1 MNSKHGGE
9 KQVKKSD
16 WTMRNA
22 IMVFCVGCVMAAL
35 LMQTFLFQQSLKRQ
49 IRTESIADNENTL
62 TKMQAELTT
71 FIHSI
76 RTEMLTVYSEYDLIE
91 ELRGVAQDRQEKV
104 PSNGYWWR
112 SWYLGRKRF
121 SSEDRLMAMYLY
133 DSKNQLVSAYRYN
146 CQMFPRDIYKSEYDA
161 NTDRV
166 LDYINGERTDLMI
179 SGYYNPLEEK
189 DIIRFVLKLHNYD
202 EERQQIGYLVCE
214 IDSLAFAA
222 IMNKYVDLSHVY
234 LWMQPVNDRTI
245 VTTGEANDDQKRIQK
260 QLSRV
265 IQNYYDSNT
274 LEQEYGDYY
283 LIHVGQSENNL
294 EACALVSQSLLT
306 ATQKSLNRSLLVI
319 MVMMLGLVGV
329 FVMLLSRWLTRPTE
343 QMLATIER
351 IKNGETQLRVQ
362 PVGWSEELKVLG
374 TEFNDMLDRV
384 QAMAQEE
391 YKYRLM
397 VERTEYKM
405 LQAQINPHFLYNTL
419 NTMSGIATAQN
430 CPLVSGLCHSL
441 SAVFRYSLNMTDEF
455 STVQKEMEHVRNYLY
470 VMDVRSGSDVAYEYQ
485 IAEETLQDQLPRIC
499 LQPIVENA
507 ITHGLRNVRRKDKKL
522 TISAAHEDGLL
533 VICVEDNGTGMDA
546 EEMNRLLEKND
557 PKRVETGVSIGILNV
572 NARLKRVFGEEYGIL
587 IDSRIGEG
595 TKVSIRVPILEKKEQ
610 EGESYESH
618 GKNQST
624 GCR

>member
-1 MNSKHGGE
+1 M
-9 KQVKKSD
+9 KKSG
-16 WTMRNA
+16 WTMRKA

-71 FIHSI
+71 FIHNM
-76 RTEMLTVYSEYDLIE
+76 RTEMLTVYSEYDLIS
-91 ELRGVAQDRQEKV
+91 ELREVAQGGQEKV
-104 PSNGYWWR
+104 PADGYWWR
-112 SWYLGRKRF
+112 NWYLGRKRF

-133 DSKNQLVSAYRYN
+133 DAKNQLVSAYRYN

-161 NTDRV
+161 NTERV
-166 LDYINGERTDLMI
+166 LEYVNGDRTDLMI

-189 DIIRFVLKLHNYD
+189 NIIRFVLKLHNYD
-202 EERQQIGYLVCE
+202 EERQKIGYLVCE
-214 IDSLAFAA
+214 IDSMAFAS

-245 VTTGEANDDQKRIQK
+245 VVTGEANEDQKRIQK

-265 IQNYYDSNT
+265 IQNYYDSST

-283 LIHVGQSENNL
+283 LIHVGQAENNL

-306 ATQKSLNRSLLVI
+306 AAQKSLTRSLLVI
-319 MVMMLGLVGV
+319 MVMMLGLVVV

-343 QMLATIER
+343 QMLETIER

-391 YKYRLM
+391 YKYRLL

-470 VMDVRSGSDVAYEYQ
+470 VMDVRSGSDVVHEYQ

-522 TISAAHEDGLL
+522 KISAVHEEGLL
-533 VICVEDNGTGMDA
+533 VICIEDNGTGMDT
-546 EEMNRLLEKND
+546 EEMNHLLEKND

-572 NARLKRVFGEEYGIL
+572 NARLKRVFGEAYGIL

-595 TKVSIRVPILEKKEQ
+595 TKVFIRVPISKKQEQ
-610 EGESYESH
+610 EGEKHESV
-618 GKNQST
+618 KQNQ
-624 GCR
+624 GVGR

>member
-1 MNSKHGGE
+1 MKNSG
-9 KQVKKSD
+9 
-16 WTMRNA
+16 WTMRKA
-22 IMVFCVGCVMAAL
+22 IMIFCVGCVMAAL

-62 TKMQAELTT
+62 TKMQAELMS
-71 FIHSI
+71 FVRNI
-76 RTEMLTVYSEYDLIE
+76 RTEMLTIYSEYDLIE
-91 ELRGVAQDRQEKV
+91 ELRSVAKGSQEKV
-104 PSNGYWWR
+104 PADGYWWR
-112 SWYLGRKRF
+112 NWYLGRKRF

-133 DSKNQLVSAYRYN
+133 DANNQLVSAYRYN

-161 NTDRV
+161 NTERV
-166 LDYINGERTDLMI
+166 LEYVNGERTDLMI

-202 EERQQIGYLVCE
+202 EERQKIGYLVCE
-214 IDSLAFAA
+214 IDSMAFAF

-245 VTTGEANDDQKRIQK
+245 VTTGDANDDQKRIQK

-274 LEQEYGDYY
+274 LEQEYEDYY
-283 LIHVGQSENNL
+283 LIHVGQTENNL

-306 ATQKSLNRSLLVI
+306 ATQRSLTRSLMVI
-319 MVMMLGLVGV
+319 MGMMLVVVCV
-329 FVMLLSRWLTRPTE
+329 FVMFLSQWLTRPTE
-343 QMLATIER
+343 QMLETIER

-391 YKYRLM
+391 YKYRLL

-455 STVQKEMEHVRNYLY
+455 STVQKEMEHVKNYLY
-470 VMDVRSGSDVAYEYQ
+470 VMDVRSGSDVSYEYQ
-485 IAEETLQDQLPRIC
+485 IEEETLQDQLPRIC

-522 TISAAHEDGLL
+522 TISAVHENGLL
-533 VICVEDNGTGMDA
+533 LICVEDNGTGMDA
-546 EEMNRLLEKND
+546 EEMNHLLEKND

-587 IDSRIGEG
+587 IDSRMGEG
-595 TKVSIRVPILEKKEQ
+595 TKVSIRVPILKKKEEQ
-610 EGESYESH
+610 EGENYEPY

>member
-1 MNSKHGGE
+1 MKNSG
-9 KQVKKSD
+9 
-16 WTMRNA
+16 WTMRKA
-22 IMVFCVGCVMAAL
+22 IMIFCVGCVMAAL

-62 TKMQAELTT
+62 TKMQAELMT
-71 FIHSI
+71 FVRNI
-76 RTEMLTVYSEYDLIE
+76 RTEMLTIYSEYDLIE
-91 ELRGVAQDRQEKV
+91 ELRSVAKGSQEKV
-104 PSNGYWWR
+104 PADGYWWR
-112 SWYLGRKRF
+112 NWYLGRKRF

-133 DSKNQLVSAYRYN
+133 DANNQLVSAYRYN

-161 NTDRV
+161 NTERV
-166 LDYINGERTDLMI
+166 LEYVNGERTDLMI

-202 EERQQIGYLVCE
+202 EERQKIGYLVCE
-214 IDSLAFAA
+214 IDSMAFES

-245 VTTGEANDDQKRIQK
+245 VTTGDANDDQKRIQK

-274 LEQEYGDYY
+274 LEQEYEDYY
-283 LIHVGQSENNL
+283 LIHVGQPENNL

-306 ATQKSLNRSLLVI
+306 ATQRSLTRSLMVI
-319 MVMMLGLVGV
+319 MGMMLVVVCV
-329 FVMLLSRWLTRPTE
+329 FVMLLSQWLTRPTE
-343 QMLATIER
+343 QMLETIER

-384 QAMAQEE
+384 QVMAQEE
-391 YKYRLM
+391 YKYRLL

-455 STVQKEMEHVRNYLY
+455 STVQTEMEHVKNYLY
-470 VMDVRSGSDVAYEYQ
+470 VMDVRSGSDVSYEYQ

-522 TISAAHEDGLL
+522 TISAVHENGLL
-533 VICVEDNGTGMDA
+533 LIYVEDNGTGMDA

-587 IDSRIGEG
+587 IDSRMGEG
-595 TKVSIRVPILEKKEQ
+595 TKVSIRVPILKKKEEQ
-610 EGESYESH
+610 EGESYESY

>member
-1 MNSKHGGE
+1 M
-9 KQVKKSD
+9 KKSG
-16 WTMRNA
+16 WTMRKA

-71 FIHSI
+71 FIHNM
-76 RTEMLTVYSEYDLIE
+76 RTEMLTVYSEYDLIS
-91 ELRGVAQDRQEKV
+91 ELREVAQGGQEKV
-104 PSNGYWWR
+104 PADGYWWR
-112 SWYLGRKRF
+112 NWYLGRKRF

-133 DSKNQLVSAYRYN
+133 DAKNQLVSAYRYN

-161 NTDRV
+161 NTERV
-166 LDYINGERTDLMI
+166 LEYVNGDRTDLMI

-189 DIIRFVLKLHNYD
+189 NIIRFVLKLHNYD
-202 EERQQIGYLVCE
+202 EERQKIGYLVCE
-214 IDSLAFAA
+214 IDSMAFAS

-245 VTTGEANDDQKRIQK
+245 VVTGEANEDQKRIQK

-265 IQNYYDSNT
+265 IQNYYDSST

-283 LIHVGQSENNL
+283 LIHVGQAENNL

-306 ATQKSLNRSLLVI
+306 AAQKSLTRSLLVI
-319 MVMMLGLVGV
+319 MVMMLGLVVV

-343 QMLATIER
+343 QMLETIER

-391 YKYRLM
+391 YKYRLL

-470 VMDVRSGSDVAYEYQ
+470 VMDVRSGSDVVHEYQ

-522 TISAAHEDGLL
+522 KISTAHEEGLL
-533 VICVEDNGTGMDA
+533 VICIEDNGTGMDT
-546 EEMNRLLEKND
+546 EEMNHLLEKND

-572 NARLKRVFGEEYGIL
+572 NARLKRVFGEAYGIL

-595 TKVSIRVPILEKKEQ
+595 TKVFIRVPISKKQEQ
-610 EGESYESH
+610 EGEKHESV
-618 GKNQST
+618 KQNQ
-624 GCR
+624 GAGR

>member
-1 MNSKHGGE
+1 M
-9 KQVKKSD
+9 KKSG
-16 WTMRNA
+16 WTMRKA

-71 FIHSI
+71 FIHNM
-76 RTEMLTVYSEYDLIE
+76 RTEMLTIYSEYDLIS
-91 ELRGVAQDRQEKV
+91 ELREVAQGGQEKV
-104 PSNGYWWR
+104 PANGYWWR
-112 SWYLGRKRF
+112 NWYLGRKRF

-133 DSKNQLVSAYRYN
+133 DAKNQLVSAYRYN

-161 NTDRV
+161 NTERV
-166 LDYINGERTDLMI
+166 LEYVNGDRTDLMI

-189 DIIRFVLKLHNYD
+189 NIIRFVLKLHNYD
-202 EERQQIGYLVCE
+202 EERQKIGYLVCE
-214 IDSLAFAA
+214 IDSMAFAS

-245 VTTGEANDDQKRIQK
+245 VVTGEANEDQKRIQK

-265 IQNYYDSNT
+265 IQNYYDSST
-274 LEQEYGDYY
+274 LDQEYGDYY
-283 LIHVGQSENNL
+283 LIHVGQVENSL

-306 ATQKSLNRSLLVI
+306 ATQKSLTRSLLVI
-319 MVMMLGLVGV
+319 MAMMLGLVVV

-391 YKYRLM
+391 YKYRLL

-522 TISAAHEDGLL
+522 KISTAHEDGLL
-533 VICVEDNGTGMDA
+533 VICIEDNGTGMDA
-546 EEMNRLLEKND
+546 EEMNHLLEKND

-572 NARLKRVFGEEYGIL
+572 NARLKRVFGEAYGIL
-587 IDSRIGEG
+587 IDSRMGEG
-595 TKVSIRVPILEKKEQ
+595 TKVFIRVPILEKQEQ
-610 EGESYESH
+610 EGEKYESV
-618 GKNQST
+618 KQNQ
-624 GCR
+624 GAGR

>member
-1 MNSKHGGE
+1 M
-9 KQVKKSD
+9 KKSG
-16 WTMRNA
+16 WTMRKA

-71 FIHSI
+71 FIHNM
-76 RTEMLTVYSEYDLIE
+76 RTEMLTVYSEYDLIS
-91 ELRGVAQDRQEKV
+91 ELREVAQGGQEKV
-104 PSNGYWWR
+104 PADGYWWR
-112 SWYLGRKRF
+112 NWYLGRKRF

-133 DSKNQLVSAYRYN
+133 DAKNQLVSAYRYN

-161 NTDRV
+161 NTGRV
-166 LDYINGERTDLMI
+166 LEYVNGDRADLMI

-189 DIIRFVLKLHNYD
+189 NIIRFVLKLHNYD
-202 EERQQIGYLVCE
+202 EERQKIGYLVCE
-214 IDSLAFAA
+214 IDSMAFAS

-245 VTTGEANDDQKRIQK
+245 VVTGEANDDQKRIQK

-265 IQNYYDSNT
+265 IQNYYDSST

-283 LIHVGQSENNL
+283 LIHVGQAENNL

-306 ATQKSLNRSLLVI
+306 AAQRSLTRSLLVI
-319 MVMMLGLVGV
+319 MAMMLGLVVV

-343 QMLATIER
+343 QMLETIER

-391 YKYRLM
+391 YKYRLL

-470 VMDVRSGSDVAYEYQ
+470 VMDVRSGSDVVHEYQ

-507 ITHGLRNVRRKDKKL
+507 ITHGLRNIRRKDKKL
-522 TISAAHEDGLL
+522 KISTAHEDGLL
-533 VICVEDNGTGMDA
+533 VICIEDNGTGMDA
-546 EEMNRLLEKND
+546 EEMNQLLEKND

-572 NARLKRVFGEEYGIL
+572 NARLKRVFGEAYGIL

-595 TKVSIRVPILEKKEQ
+595 TKVFIRVPISKKQEQ
-610 EGESYESH
+610 EGEKHESV
-618 GKNQST
+618 KQNQ
-624 GCR
+624 GAGR

>member
-1 MNSKHGGE
+1 M
-9 KQVKKSD
+9 KKSG
-16 WTMRNA
+16 WTMRKA

-71 FIHSI
+71 FIHNM
-76 RTEMLTVYSEYDLIE
+76 RTEMLTVYSEYDLIS
-91 ELRGVAQDRQEKV
+91 ELREVAQGGQEKV
-104 PSNGYWWR
+104 PADGYWWR
-112 SWYLGRKRF
+112 NWYLGRKRF

-133 DSKNQLVSAYRYN
+133 DAKNQLVSAYRYN

-161 NTDRV
+161 NTGRV
-166 LDYINGERTDLMI
+166 LEYVNGDRADLMI

-189 DIIRFVLKLHNYD
+189 NIIRFVLKLHNYD
-202 EERQQIGYLVCE
+202 EERQKIGYLVCE
-214 IDSLAFAA
+214 IDSMAFAS

-245 VTTGEANDDQKRIQK
+245 VVTGEANDDQKRIQK

-265 IQNYYDSNT
+265 IQNYYDSST

-283 LIHVGQSENNL
+283 LIHVGQAENNL

-306 ATQKSLNRSLLVI
+306 AAQRSLTRSLLVI
-319 MVMMLGLVGV
+319 MAMMLGLVVV

-343 QMLATIER
+343 QMLETIER

-391 YKYRLM
+391 YKYRLL

-470 VMDVRSGSDVAYEYQ
+470 VMDVRSGSDVVHEYQ

-522 TISAAHEDGLL
+522 KISAVHEEGLL
-533 VICVEDNGTGMDA
+533 VICIEDNGTGMDT
-546 EEMNRLLEKND
+546 EEMNHLLEKND

-572 NARLKRVFGEEYGIL
+572 NARLKRVFGEAYGIL

-595 TKVSIRVPILEKKEQ
+595 TKVFIRVPISKKQEQ
-610 EGESYESH
+610 EGEKHESV
-618 GKNQST
+618 KQNQ
-624 GCR
+624 GAGR

>member
-1 MNSKHGGE
+1 MKNSG
-9 KQVKKSD
+9 
-16 WTMRNA
+16 WTMRKA
-22 IMVFCVGCVMAAL
+22 IMIFCVGCVMAAL

-62 TKMQAELTT
+62 TKMQAELMT
-71 FIHSI
+71 FVRNI
-76 RTEMLTVYSEYDLIE
+76 RTEMLTIYSEYDLIE
-91 ELRGVAQDRQEKV
+91 ELRSVAKGSQEKV
-104 PSNGYWWR
+104 PADGYWWR
-112 SWYLGRKRF
+112 NWYLGRKRF

-133 DSKNQLVSAYRYN
+133 DANNQLVSAYRYN

-161 NTDRV
+161 NTERV
-166 LDYINGERTDLMI
+166 LEYVNGERTDMMI

-202 EERQQIGYLVCE
+202 EERQKIGYLVCE
-214 IDSLAFAA
+214 IDSMAFAS

-245 VTTGEANDDQKRIQK
+245 VVTGEANDDQKRIQK
-260 QLSRV
+260 QLARV
-265 IQNYYDSNT
+265 IQNYYDSST
-274 LEQEYGDYY
+274 MEQEYGDYY
-283 LIHVGQSENNL
+283 LIHVGQTENNL

-306 ATQKSLNRSLLVI
+306 AAQRSLTRSLMVI
-319 MVMMLGLVGV
+319 MGMMLVV
-329 FVMLLSRWLTRPTE
+329 VCIFVMLLSQWLTRPTE
-343 QMLATIER
+343 QMLETIER

-384 QAMAQEE
+384 QVMAQEE
-391 YKYRLM
+391 YKYRLL

-455 STVQKEMEHVRNYLY
+455 STVQKEMEHVKNYLY
-470 VMDVRSGSDVAYEYQ
+470 VMDVRSGSDVSYEYQ

-522 TISAAHEDGLL
+522 TISAVHENGLL
-533 VICVEDNGTGMDA
+533 LICVEDNGTGMDA

-587 IDSRIGEG
+587 IDSRMGEG
-595 TKVSIRVPILEKKEQ
+595 TKVSIRVPILKKKEEQ
-610 EGESYESH
+610 EGESYESY

>member
-1 MNSKHGGE
+1 M
-9 KQVKKSD
+9 KKNG
-16 WTMRNA
+16 WTMRKA
-22 IMVFCVGCVMAAL
+22 IMIFCVGCVMAAL

-71 FIHSI
+71 FIHNI
-76 RTEMLTVYSEYDLIE
+76 RKEMLTIYSEYDLIG
-91 ELRGVAQDRQEKV
+91 ELRNVAQGSQDKV
-104 PSNGYWWR
+104 PADVYWWR

-133 DSKNQLVSAYRYN
+133 DAQNQLVSAYRYN

-161 NTDRV
+161 NTERV
-166 LDYINGERTDLMI
+166 LEYVNGDRTDLMI

-189 DIIRFVLKLHNYD
+189 NIIRFVLKLHNYD
-202 EERQQIGYLVCE
+202 TKRQKIGYLVCE
-214 IDSLAFAA
+214 IDSMAFAV

-234 LWMQPVNDRTI
+234 LWMQPVNDRAI
-245 VTTGEANDDQKRIQK
+245 VMTGEANKDQIRIQK

-265 IQNYYDSNT
+265 IQNYYDSST
-274 LEQEYGDYY
+274 LAQEYGEYY
-283 LIHVGQSENNL
+283 LIHVGQEANNL

-306 ATQKSLNRSLLVI
+306 ATQRSLNRSLLVI
-319 MVMMLGLVGV
+319 MVMMLGIVV
-329 FVMLLSRWLTRPTE
+329 IFVILLSRWLTRPTE
-343 QMLATIER
+343 QMLETIER

-470 VMDVRSGSDVAYEYQ
+470 VMDVRSGSDVAYDYQ

-522 TISAAHEDGLL
+522 TISAVHDEGLL
-533 VICVEDNGTGMDA
+533 IIRVVDNGTGMDA
-546 EEMNRLLEKND
+546 EEMNHLLEKND

-595 TKVSIRVPILEKKEQ
+595 TEVIIRVPILEKTE
-610 EGESYESH
+610 EGGERDGKY
-618 GKNQST
+618 GKNQSA
-624 GCR
+624 GC

>member
-1 MNSKHGGE
+1 MRNEKGE
-9 KQVKKSD
+9 KELKKSG
-16 WTMRNA
+16 WTMRKA

-71 FIHSI
+71 FIHNI
-76 RTEMLTVYSEYDLIE
+76 RTEMLTIYSEYDLIE
-91 ELRGVAQDRQEKV
+91 ELRAVAQEKQEQV
-104 PSNGYWWR
+104 PANGYWWR
-112 SWYLGRKRF
+112 AWYLGRKRF

-161 NTDRV
+161 NTERV
-166 LDYINGERTDLMI
+166 LEYVNGERTDLMI
-179 SGYYNPLEEK
+179 SGYYNPLEER

-202 EERQQIGYLVCE
+202 EERKKIGYLVCE
-214 IDSLAFAA
+214 IDSMAFAK

-245 VTTGEANDDQKRIQK
+245 VVTGEANDDQRRIQK

-265 IQNYYDSNT
+265 IQNYYDSST
-274 LEQEYGDYY
+274 MEQEYGDYY
-283 LIHVGQSENNL
+283 LIHVGQAENNL

-306 ATQKSLNRSLLVI
+306 ATQRSLNRSLLVI
-319 MVMMLGLVGV
+319 MSMMLAFVVV
-329 FVMLLSRWLTRPTE
+329 FVMFLSRWLTRPTE
-343 QMLATIER
+343 QMLETIER

-391 YKYRLM
+391 YKYRLL

-419 NTMSGIATAQN
+419 NTMSGIANAQN

-455 STVQKEMEHVRNYLY
+455 STVQKEMEHVKNYLY
-470 VMDVRSGSDVAYEYQ
+470 VMDVRSGSDVAYEYH

-522 TISAAHEDGLL
+522 TISAMHENGLL
-533 VICVEDNGTGMDA
+533 VIWVEDNGTGMDA

-587 IDSRIGEG
+587 IDSRMGEG

-610 EGESYESH
+610 EGESYEPY

-624 GCR
+624 CC

>member
-1 MNSKHGGE
+1 M
-9 KQVKKSD
+9 KKNG
-16 WTMRNA
+16 WTMRKA
-22 IMVFCVGCVMAAL
+22 IMIFCVGCVMAAL

-71 FIHSI
+71 FIHNI
-76 RTEMLTVYSEYDLIE
+76 RKEMLTIYSEYDLIG
-91 ELRGVAQDRQEKV
+91 ELRNVAQGSQDKV
-104 PSNGYWWR
+104 PADVYWWR

-121 SSEDRLMAMYLY
+121 SSEDRLMAMYHY
-133 DSKNQLVSAYRYN
+133 AAQNQLVSAYRYN

-161 NTDRV
+161 NTERV
-166 LDYINGERTDLMI
+166 MEYVNGDRTDLMI

-189 DIIRFVLKLHNYD
+189 NIIRFVLKLHNYD
-202 EERQQIGYLVCE
+202 AKRQKIGYLVCE
-214 IDSLAFAA
+214 IDSMAFAV

-234 LWMQPVNDRTI
+234 LWMQPVNDRAI
-245 VTTGEANDDQKRIQK
+245 VMTGEANKDQIRIQK
-260 QLSRV
+260 QLSRI
-265 IQNYYDSNT
+265 IQNYYDSST
-274 LEQEYGDYY
+274 LAQEYGEYY
-283 LIHVGQSENNL
+283 LIHVGQEANNL

-306 ATQKSLNRSLLVI
+306 ATQRSLNRSLLVI
-319 MVMMLGLVGV
+319 MVMMLGIVV
-329 FVMLLSRWLTRPTE
+329 IFVILLSRWLTRPTE
-343 QMLATIER
+343 QMLETIER

-384 QAMAQEE
+384 QTMAQEE
-391 YKYRLM
+391 YKYRLL

-470 VMDVRSGSDVAYEYQ
+470 VMDVRSGSDVAYDYQ

-522 TISAAHEDGLL
+522 TISAVHDEGLL
-533 VICVEDNGTGMDA
+533 IIRVVDNGTGMDA
-546 EEMNRLLEKND
+546 EEMNHLLKKND

-572 NARLKRVFGEEYGIL
+572 NARLKRVFGEKYGIL

-595 TKVSIRVPILEKKEQ
+595 TEVIIRVPILEKTE
-610 EGESYESH
+610 EGGERDGKY
-618 GKNQST
+618 GKNQSA
-624 GCR
+624 GC

>member
-1 MNSKHGGE
+1 M
-9 KQVKKSD
+9 KKSG
-16 WTMRNA
+16 WTMRKA

-71 FIHSI
+71 FIHNM
-76 RTEMLTVYSEYDLIE
+76 RTEMLTIYSEYDLIS
-91 ELRGVAQDRQEKV
+91 ELREVAQGGQEKV
-104 PSNGYWWR
+104 PANGYWWR
-112 SWYLGRKRF
+112 NWYLGRKRF

-133 DSKNQLVSAYRYN
+133 DAKNQLVSAYRYN

-161 NTDRV
+161 NTERV
-166 LDYINGERTDLMI
+166 LEYVNGDRTDLMI

-189 DIIRFVLKLHNYD
+189 NIIRFVLKLHNYD
-202 EERQQIGYLVCE
+202 EERQKIGYLVCE
-214 IDSLAFAA
+214 IDSMAFAS

-245 VTTGEANDDQKRIQK
+245 VVTGEANEDQKRIQK

-265 IQNYYDSNT
+265 IQNYYDSST
-274 LEQEYGDYY
+274 LDQEYGDYY
-283 LIHVGQSENNL
+283 LIHVGQVENSL

-306 ATQKSLNRSLLVI
+306 ATQKSLTRSLLVI
-319 MVMMLGLVGV
+319 MAMMLGLVVV
-329 FVMLLSRWLTRPTE
+329 FVLLLSRWLTRPTE

-391 YKYRLM
+391 YKYRLL

-522 TISAAHEDGLL
+522 KISTAHEDGLL
-533 VICVEDNGTGMDA
+533 VICIEDNGTGMDA
-546 EEMNRLLEKND
+546 EEMNHLLEKND

-572 NARLKRVFGEEYGIL
+572 NARLKRVFGEAYGIL
-587 IDSRIGEG
+587 IDSRMGEG
-595 TKVSIRVPILEKKEQ
+595 TKVFIRVPILEKQEQ
-610 EGESYESH
+610 EGEKYESV
-618 GKNQST
+618 KQNQ
-624 GCR
+624 GAGR

>member
-1 MNSKHGGE
+1 M
-9 KQVKKSD
+9 KKSG
-16 WTMRNA
+16 WTMRKA

-71 FIHSI
+71 FIHNM
-76 RTEMLTVYSEYDLIE
+76 RTEMLTVYSEYDLIS
-91 ELRGVAQDRQEKV
+91 ELREVAQGGQEKV
-104 PSNGYWWR
+104 PADGYWWR
-112 SWYLGRKRF
+112 NWYLGRKRF

-133 DSKNQLVSAYRYN
+133 DAKNQLVSAYRYN

-161 NTDRV
+161 NTGRV
-166 LDYINGERTDLMI
+166 LEYVNGDRADLMI

-189 DIIRFVLKLHNYD
+189 NIIRFVLKLHNYD
-202 EERQQIGYLVCE
+202 EERQKIGYLVCE
-214 IDSLAFAA
+214 IDSMAFAS

-245 VTTGEANDDQKRIQK
+245 VVTGEANDDQKRIQK

-265 IQNYYDSNT
+265 IQNYYDSST

-283 LIHVGQSENNL
+283 LIHVGQAENNL

-306 ATQKSLNRSLLVI
+306 AAQRSLTRSLLVI
-319 MVMMLGLVGV
+319 MAMMLGLVVV

-343 QMLATIER
+343 QMLETIER

-374 TEFNDMLDRV
+374 TKFNDMLDRV

-391 YKYRLM
+391 YKYRLL

-470 VMDVRSGSDVAYEYQ
+470 VMDVRSGSDVVHEYQ

-522 TISAAHEDGLL
+522 KISTAHEDGLL
-533 VICVEDNGTGMDA
+533 VICIEDNGTGMDA
-546 EEMNRLLEKND
+546 EEMNHLLEKND

-572 NARLKRVFGEEYGIL
+572 NARLKRVFGEAYGIL

-595 TKVSIRVPILEKKEQ
+595 TKVFIRVPISKKQEQ
-610 EGESYESH
+610 EGEKHESV
-618 GKNQST
+618 KQNQ
-624 GCR
+624 GAGR

>member
-1 MNSKHGGE
+1 M
-9 KQVKKSD
+9 KKSG
-16 WTMRNA
+16 WTMRKA

-71 FIHSI
+71 FIHNM
-76 RTEMLTVYSEYDLIE
+76 RTEMLTVYSEYDLIS
-91 ELRGVAQDRQEKV
+91 ELREVAQGGQEKV
-104 PSNGYWWR
+104 PADGYWWR
-112 SWYLGRKRF
+112 NWYLGRKRF

-133 DSKNQLVSAYRYN
+133 DAKNQLVSAYRYN

-161 NTDRV
+161 NTGRV
-166 LDYINGERTDLMI
+166 LEYVNGDRADLMI

-189 DIIRFVLKLHNYD
+189 NIIRFVLKLHNYD
-202 EERQQIGYLVCE
+202 EERQKIGYLVCE
-214 IDSLAFAA
+214 IDSMAFAS

-245 VTTGEANDDQKRIQK
+245 VVTGEANDDQKRIQK

-265 IQNYYDSNT
+265 IQNYYDSST

-283 LIHVGQSENNL
+283 LIHVGQAENNL

-306 ATQKSLNRSLLVI
+306 AAQRSLTRSLLVI
-319 MVMMLGLVGV
+319 MAMMLGLVVV

-343 QMLATIER
+343 QMLETIER

-391 YKYRLM
+391 YKYRLL

-470 VMDVRSGSDVAYEYQ
+470 VMDVRSGSDVVHEYQ

-522 TISAAHEDGLL
+522 KISTAHEDGLL
-533 VICVEDNGTGMDA
+533 VICIEDNGTGMDA
-546 EEMNRLLEKND
+546 EEMNHLLEKND

-572 NARLKRVFGEEYGIL
+572 NARLKRVFGEAYGIL

-595 TKVSIRVPILEKKEQ
+595 TKVFIRVPISKKQEQ
-610 EGESYESH
+610 EGEKHESV
-618 GKNQST
+618 KQNQGV
-624 GCR
+624 GC

>member
-1 MNSKHGGE
+1 M
-9 KQVKKSD
+9 KKSG
-16 WTMRNA
+16 WTMRKA

-71 FIHSI
+71 FIHNM
-76 RTEMLTVYSEYDLIE
+76 RTEMLTVYSEYDLIS
-91 ELRGVAQDRQEKV
+91 ELREVAQGGQEKV
-104 PSNGYWWR
+104 PADGYWWR
-112 SWYLGRKRF
+112 NWYLGRKRF

-133 DSKNQLVSAYRYN
+133 DAKNQLVSAYRYN

-161 NTDRV
+161 NTGRV
-166 LDYINGERTDLMI
+166 LEYVNGDRTDLMI

-189 DIIRFVLKLHNYD
+189 NIIRFVLKLHNYD
-202 EERQQIGYLVCE
+202 EERQKIGYLVCE
-214 IDSLAFAA
+214 IDSMAFAS

-245 VTTGEANDDQKRIQK
+245 VVTGEANEDQKRIQK

-265 IQNYYDSNT
+265 IQNYYDRNT

-283 LIHVGQSENNL
+283 LIHVGQAENNL

-306 ATQKSLNRSLLVI
+306 AAQRSLTRSLLVI
-319 MVMMLGLVGV
+319 MAMMLGLVVV

-343 QMLATIER
+343 QMLETIER

-391 YKYRLM
+391 YKYRLL

-470 VMDVRSGSDVAYEYQ
+470 VMDVRSGSDVMHEYQ

-522 TISAAHEDGLL
+522 KISAVHEEGLL
-533 VICVEDNGTGMDA
+533 VICIEDNGTGMDA
-546 EEMNRLLEKND
+546 EEMNHLLEKND

-572 NARLKRVFGEEYGIL
+572 NARLKRVFGEAYGIL

-595 TKVSIRVPILEKKEQ
+595 TKVFIL
-610 EGESYESH
+610 SLIH
-618 GKNQST
+618 I
-624 GCR
+624 

>member
-1 MNSKHGGE
+1 MKNSG
-9 KQVKKSD
+9 
-16 WTMRNA
+16 WTMRKA
-22 IMVFCVGCVMAAL
+22 IMIFCVGCVMAAL

-62 TKMQAELTT
+62 TKMQAELMA
-71 FIHSI
+71 FVRNI
-76 RTEMLTVYSEYDLIE
+76 RTEMLTIYSEYDLIE
-91 ELRGVAQDRQEKV
+91 ELRSVAKGSQEKV
-104 PSNGYWWR
+104 PADGYWWR
-112 SWYLGRKRF
+112 NWYLGRKRF

-133 DSKNQLVSAYRYN
+133 DANNQLVSAYRYN

-161 NTDRV
+161 NTERV
-166 LDYINGERTDLMI
+166 LEYVNGERTDLMI

-202 EERQQIGYLVCE
+202 EERQKIGYLVCE
-214 IDSLAFAA
+214 IDSMAFAS

-245 VTTGEANDDQKRIQK
+245 VVTGEANDDQKRIQK
-260 QLSRV
+260 QLARV
-265 IQNYYDSNT
+265 IQNYYDSST
-274 LEQEYGDYY
+274 MEQEYGDYY
-283 LIHVGQSENNL
+283 LIHVGQTENNL

-306 ATQKSLNRSLLVI
+306 ATQRSLTRSLMVI
-319 MVMMLGLVGV
+319 MGMMLVVVCV
-329 FVMLLSRWLTRPTE
+329 FVMLLSQWLTRPTE
-343 QMLATIER
+343 QMLETIER

-384 QAMAQEE
+384 QVMAQEE
-391 YKYRLM
+391 YKYRLL

-455 STVQKEMEHVRNYLY
+455 STVQKEMEHVKNYLY
-470 VMDVRSGSDVAYEYQ
+470 VMDVRSGSDVSYEYQ

-522 TISAAHEDGLL
+522 TISAVHENGLL
-533 VICVEDNGTGMDA
+533 LIYVEDNGTGMDA

-587 IDSRIGEG
+587 IDSRMGEG
-595 TKVSIRVPILEKKEQ
+595 TKVSIRVPILKKKEEQ
-610 EGESYESH
+610 EGESYESY
-618 GKNQST
+618 GKDQST

>member
-1 MNSKHGGE
+1 M
-9 KQVKKSD
+9 KKSG
-16 WTMRNA
+16 WTMRKA

-71 FIHSI
+71 FIHNM
-76 RTEMLTVYSEYDLIE
+76 RTEMLTVYSEYDLIS
-91 ELRGVAQDRQEKV
+91 ELREVTQGGQEKV
-104 PSNGYWWR
+104 PADGYWWR
-112 SWYLGRKRF
+112 NWYLGRKRF

-133 DSKNQLVSAYRYN
+133 DAKNQLVSAYRYN

-161 NTDRV
+161 NTGRV
-166 LDYINGERTDLMI
+166 LEYVNGDRADLMI

-189 DIIRFVLKLHNYD
+189 NIIRFVLKLHNYD
-202 EERQQIGYLVCE
+202 EERQKIGYLVCE
-214 IDSLAFAA
+214 IDSMAFAS

-245 VTTGEANDDQKRIQK
+245 VVTGEANDDQKRIQK

-265 IQNYYDSNT
+265 IQNYYDSST

-283 LIHVGQSENNL
+283 LIHVGQAENNL

-306 ATQKSLNRSLLVI
+306 AAQRSLTRSLLVI
-319 MVMMLGLVGV
+319 MAMMLGLVVV

-343 QMLATIER
+343 QMLETIER

-391 YKYRLM
+391 YKYRLL

-470 VMDVRSGSDVAYEYQ
+470 VMDVRSGSDVVHEYQ

-522 TISAAHEDGLL
+522 KISAVHEEGLL
-533 VICVEDNGTGMDA
+533 VICIEDNGTGMDT
-546 EEMNRLLEKND
+546 EEMNHLLEKND

-572 NARLKRVFGEEYGIL
+572 NARLKRVFGEAYGIL

-595 TKVSIRVPILEKKEQ
+595 TKVFIRVPISKKQEQ
-610 EGESYESH
+610 EGEKHESV
-618 GKNQST
+618 KQNQ
-624 GCR
+624 GAGR

>member
-1 MNSKHGGE
+1 M
-9 KQVKKSD
+9 KKSG
-16 WTMRNA
+16 WTMRKA

-71 FIHSI
+71 FIHNM
-76 RTEMLTVYSEYDLIE
+76 RTEMLTVYSEYDLIS
-91 ELRGVAQDRQEKV
+91 ELREVAQGGQEKV
-104 PSNGYWWR
+104 PADGYWWR
-112 SWYLGRKRF
+112 NWYLGRKRF

-133 DSKNQLVSAYRYN
+133 DAKNQLVSAYRYN

-161 NTDRV
+161 NTGRV
-166 LDYINGERTDLMI
+166 LEYVNGDRTDLMI
-179 SGYYNPLEEK
+179 SGYYNQLEEK
-189 DIIRFVLKLHNYD
+189 NIIRFVLKLHNYD
-202 EERQQIGYLVCE
+202 EERQKIGYLVCE
-214 IDSLAFAA
+214 IDSMAFAS

-245 VTTGEANDDQKRIQK
+245 VVTGEADEDQKRIQK

-265 IQNYYDSNT
+265 IQNYYDSST
-274 LEQEYGDYY
+274 LDQEYGDYY
-283 LIHVGQSENNL
+283 LIHVGQAENNL

-306 ATQKSLNRSLLVI
+306 AAQRSLTRSLLVI
-319 MVMMLGLVGV
+319 MAMMLGLVVV

-343 QMLATIER
+343 QMLETIER

-391 YKYRLM
+391 YKYRLL

-470 VMDVRSGSDVAYEYQ
+470 VMDVRSGSDVMQEKQ
-485 IAEETLQDQLPRIC
+485 IAEETPADAYIESVQKNLDTNIC
-499 LQPIVENA
+499 LFIEQNPETTFYIFFPPYSILYWNDVMRENHLEA
-507 ITHGLRNVRRKDKKL
+507 TMAEYQYIADRMLAYDNVRVFYFPNQEWIVTDLNNYADYSHYHRDINYYM
-522 TISAAHEDGLL
+522 TQCFADGSCE
-533 VICVEDNGTGMDA
+533 VTDS
-546 EEMNRLLEKND
+546 EEMAHALDKMRDIIERFD
-557 PKRVETGVSIGILNV
+557 
-572 NARLKRVFGEEYGIL
+572 FEELFSVDY
-587 IDSRIGEG
+587 
-595 TKVSIRVPILEKKEQ
+595 
-610 EGESYESH
+610 
-618 GKNQST
+618 
-624 GCR
+624 

>member
-1 MNSKHGGE
+1 MKNSG
-9 KQVKKSD
+9 
-16 WTMRNA
+16 WTMRKA
-22 IMVFCVGCVMAAL
+22 IMIFCVGCVMAAL

-62 TKMQAELTT
+62 TKMQAELMA
-71 FIHSI
+71 FVRNI
-76 RTEMLTVYSEYDLIE
+76 RTEMLTIYSEYDLIE
-91 ELRGVAQDRQEKV
+91 ELRSVAKGSQEKV
-104 PSNGYWWR
+104 PADGYWWR
-112 SWYLGRKRF
+112 NWYLGRKRF

-133 DSKNQLVSAYRYN
+133 DANNQLVSAYRYN

-161 NTDRV
+161 NTERV
-166 LDYINGERTDLMI
+166 LEYVNGERTDLMI

-202 EERQQIGYLVCE
+202 EERQKIGYLVCE
-214 IDSLAFAA
+214 IDSMAFAS

-245 VTTGEANDDQKRIQK
+245 VVTGEANDDQKRIQK
-260 QLSRV
+260 QLARV
-265 IQNYYDSNT
+265 IQNYYDSST
-274 LEQEYGDYY
+274 MEQEYGDYY
-283 LIHVGQSENNL
+283 LIHVGQTENNL

-306 ATQKSLNRSLLVI
+306 ATQRSLTRSLVVI
-319 MVMMLGLVGV
+319 MGMMLVVVCV

-343 QMLATIER
+343 QMLETIER

-391 YKYRLM
+391 YKYRLL

-455 STVQKEMEHVRNYLY
+455 STVQKEMEHVKNYLY
-470 VMDVRSGSDVAYEYQ
+470 VMDVRSGSDVSYEYQ

-522 TISAAHEDGLL
+522 TISAVHENGLL
-533 VICVEDNGTGMDA
+533 LIYVEDNGTGMDA
-546 EEMNRLLEKND
+546 EEMNHLLEKND

-587 IDSRIGEG
+587 IDSRMGEG
-595 TKVSIRVPILEKKEQ
+595 TKVSIRVPILKKKEEQ
-610 EGESYESH
+610 EGENYEPY

>member
-1 MNSKHGGE
+1 M
-9 KQVKKSD
+9 KKSG
-16 WTMRNA
+16 WTMRKA

-71 FIHSI
+71 FIHNM
-76 RTEMLTVYSEYDLIE
+76 RTEMLTVYSEYDLIS
-91 ELRGVAQDRQEKV
+91 ELREVAQGGQEKV
-104 PSNGYWWR
+104 PADGYWWR
-112 SWYLGRKRF
+112 NWYLGRKRF

-133 DSKNQLVSAYRYN
+133 DAKNQLVSAYRYN

-161 NTDRV
+161 NTGRV
-166 LDYINGERTDLMI
+166 LEYVNGDRADLMI

-189 DIIRFVLKLHNYD
+189 NIIRFVLKLHNYD
-202 EERQQIGYLVCE
+202 EERQKIGYLVCE
-214 IDSLAFAA
+214 IDSMAFAS

-245 VTTGEANDDQKRIQK
+245 VVTGEANDDQKRIQK

-265 IQNYYDSNT
+265 IQNYYDSST

-283 LIHVGQSENNL
+283 LIHVGQAENNL

-306 ATQKSLNRSLLVI
+306 AAQRSLTRSLLVI
-319 MVMMLGLVGV
+319 MAMMLGLVVV

-343 QMLATIER
+343 QMLETIER

-391 YKYRLM
+391 YKYRLL

-470 VMDVRSGSDVAYEYQ
+470 VMDVRSGSDVVHEYQ

-522 TISAAHEDGLL
+522 KISTAHEDGLL
-533 VICVEDNGTGMDA
+533 VICIEDNGTGMDA
-546 EEMNRLLEKND
+546 EEMNHLLEKND

-572 NARLKRVFGEEYGIL
+572 NARLKRVFGEAYGIL

-595 TKVSIRVPILEKKEQ
+595 TKVFIRVQISKKQEQ
-610 EGESYESH
+610 EGEKHESV
-618 GKNQST
+618 KQNQGV
-624 GCR
+624 GC

>member
-1 MNSKHGGE
+1 M
-9 KQVKKSD
+9 KKSG
-16 WTMRNA
+16 WTMRKA

-71 FIHSI
+71 FIHNI
-76 RTEMLTVYSEYDLIE
+76 RTEMLTIYSEYDLIE
-91 ELRGVAQDRQEKV
+91 ELRSVAEGSQEKV
-104 PSNGYWWR
+104 PSDGYWWR

-133 DSKNQLVSAYRYN
+133 DADNQLVSAYRYN
-146 CQMFPRDIYKSEYDA
+146 CQMFPRDIYKSEYDS
-161 NTDRV
+161 NTERV
-166 LDYINGERTDLMI
+166 LEYVNGDQTSLMI

-202 EERQQIGYLVCE
+202 EERQKIGYLVCE
-214 IDSLAFAA
+214 IDSMAFAS

-234 LWMQPVNDRTI
+234 LWMQPVNDQII

-274 LEQEYGDYY
+274 LEQEYEDYY
-283 LIHVGQSENNL
+283 LIHVGQPENNL

-306 ATQKSLNRSLLVI
+306 ATQRSLMRSLVVI
-319 MVMMLGLVGV
+319 MGMMLVVVCV

-343 QMLATIER
+343 QMLETIER

-391 YKYRLM
+391 YKYRLL

-455 STVQKEMEHVRNYLY
+455 STVQKEMEHVKNYLY

-485 IAEETLQDQLPRIC
+485 IAGETLQDQLPRIC

-522 TISAAHEDGLL
+522 TISAAHENGLL

-546 EEMNRLLEKND
+546 EEMNRLMEKND

-587 IDSRIGEG
+587 IDSRMGEG

-610 EGESYESH
+610 EGENYEPY

-624 GCR
+624 GRGR

>member
-1 MNSKHGGE
+1 M
-9 KQVKKSD
+9 KKSG
-16 WTMRNA
+16 WTMRKA

-71 FIHSI
+71 FIHNM
-76 RTEMLTVYSEYDLIE
+76 RTEMLTVYSEYDLIS
-91 ELRGVAQDRQEKV
+91 ELREVAQGGQEKV
-104 PSNGYWWR
+104 PADGYWWR
-112 SWYLGRKRF
+112 NWYLGRKRF

-133 DSKNQLVSAYRYN
+133 DAKNQLVSAYRYN

-161 NTDRV
+161 NTGRV
-166 LDYINGERTDLMI
+166 LEYVNGDRADLMI

-189 DIIRFVLKLHNYD
+189 NIIRFVLKLHNYD
-202 EERQQIGYLVCE
+202 EERQKIGYLVCE
-214 IDSLAFAA
+214 IDSMAFAS

-245 VTTGEANDDQKRIQK
+245 VVTGEANDDQKRIQK

-265 IQNYYDSNT
+265 IQNYYDSST

-283 LIHVGQSENNL
+283 LIHVGQAENNL

-306 ATQKSLNRSLLVI
+306 AAQRSLTRSLLVI
-319 MVMMLGLVGV
+319 MAMMLGLVVV

-343 QMLATIER
+343 QMLETIER

-391 YKYRLM
+391 YKYRLL

-470 VMDVRSGSDVAYEYQ
+470 VMDVRSGSDVVHEYQ
-485 IAEETLQDQLPRIC
+485 ITEETLQDQLPRIC

-522 TISAAHEDGLL
+522 KISTAHEDGLL
-533 VICVEDNGTGMDA
+533 VICIEDNGTGMDA
-546 EEMNRLLEKND
+546 EEMNQLLEKND

-572 NARLKRVFGEEYGIL
+572 NARLKRVFGEAYGIL

-595 TKVSIRVPILEKKEQ
+595 TKVFIRVPISKKQEQ
-610 EGESYESH
+610 EGEKHESV
-618 GKNQST
+618 KQNQ
-624 GCR
+624 GAGR

>member
-1 MNSKHGGE
+1 M
-9 KQVKKSD
+9 KKSG
-16 WTMRNA
+16 WTMRKA

-71 FIHSI
+71 FIHNI

-91 ELRGVAQDRQEKV
+91 ELRSVAQGSQEKV

-133 DSKNQLVSAYRYN
+133 DANNQIVSAYRYN

-161 NTDRV
+161 NTERV
-166 LDYINGERTDLMI
+166 LEYVNGERTDLMI

-202 EERQQIGYLVCE
+202 EERQKIGYLVCE
-214 IDSLAFAA
+214 IDSMAFAS

-234 LWMQPVNDRTI
+234 LWMQPVNDRAI

-265 IQNYYDSNT
+265 IQNYYDSST
-274 LEQEYGDYY
+274 MEQEYGDYY
-283 LIHVGQSENNL
+283 LIHVGQPENNL
-294 EACALVSQSLLT
+294 EACALVAQSLLT
-306 ATQKSLNRSLLVI
+306 ATQRSLTRSLVVI
-319 MVMMLGLVGV
+319 MGMMLALVSV

-343 QMLATIER
+343 QMLDTIER

-391 YKYRLM
+391 YKYRLL

-455 STVQKEMEHVRNYLY
+455 STVQKEMEHVKNYLY

-522 TISAAHEDGLL
+522 TISAIHENGLL

-587 IDSRIGEG
+587 IDSRMGEG

-610 EGESYESH
+610 EGENYEPY

-624 GCR
+624 GRG

>member
-1 MNSKHGGE
+1 MKNSG
-9 KQVKKSD
+9 
-16 WTMRNA
+16 WTMRRA
-22 IMVFCVGCVMAAL
+22 IMIFCVGCVMAAL

-62 TKMQAELTT
+62 TKMQAELMT
-71 FIHSI
+71 FVRNI
-76 RTEMLTVYSEYDLIE
+76 RTEMLTIYSEYDLIE
-91 ELRGVAQDRQEKV
+91 ELRSVAKGSQEKV
-104 PSNGYWWR
+104 PADGYWWR
-112 SWYLGRKRF
+112 NWYLGRKRF

-133 DSKNQLVSAYRYN
+133 DANNQLVSAYRYN

-161 NTDRV
+161 NTERV
-166 LDYINGERTDLMI
+166 LEYVNGERTDLMI

-202 EERQQIGYLVCE
+202 EERQKIGYLVCE
-214 IDSLAFAA
+214 IDSMAFAS

-245 VTTGEANDDQKRIQK
+245 VVTGEANDDQKRIQK
-260 QLSRV
+260 QLARV
-265 IQNYYDSNT
+265 IQNYYDSST
-274 LEQEYGDYY
+274 MEQEYGDYY
-283 LIHVGQSENNL
+283 LIHVGQTENNL

-306 ATQKSLNRSLLVI
+306 ATQRSLTRSLMVI
-319 MVMMLGLVGV
+319 MGMMLVVVCV
-329 FVMLLSRWLTRPTE
+329 FVMLLSQWLTRPTE
-343 QMLATIER
+343 QMLETIER

-384 QAMAQEE
+384 QVMAQEE
-391 YKYRLM
+391 YKYRLL

-455 STVQKEMEHVRNYLY
+455 STVQKEMEHVKNYLY
-470 VMDVRSGSDVAYEYQ
+470 VMDVRSGSDVSYEYQ

-522 TISAAHEDGLL
+522 TISAVHENGLL
-533 VICVEDNGTGMDA
+533 LIYVEDNGTGMDA
-546 EEMNRLLEKND
+546 EEMNHLLEKND

-587 IDSRIGEG
+587 IDSRMGEG
-595 TKVSIRVPILEKKEQ
+595 TKVSIRVPILKKKEEQ
-610 EGESYESH
+610 EGESYESY

>member
-1 MNSKHGGE
+1 MKNSG
-9 KQVKKSD
+9 
-16 WTMRNA
+16 WTMRKA
-22 IMVFCVGCVMAAL
+22 IMIFCVGCVMAAL

-62 TKMQAELTT
+62 TKMQAELMT
-71 FIHSI
+71 FVRNI
-76 RTEMLTVYSEYDLIE
+76 RTEMLTIYSEYDLIE
-91 ELRGVAQDRQEKV
+91 ELRSVAKGSQEKV
-104 PSNGYWWR
+104 PADGYWWR
-112 SWYLGRKRF
+112 NWYLGRKRF

-133 DSKNQLVSAYRYN
+133 DANNQLVSAYRYN

-161 NTDRV
+161 NTERV
-166 LDYINGERTDLMI
+166 LEYVNGERTDLMI

-202 EERQQIGYLVCE
+202 EERQKIGYLVCE
-214 IDSLAFAA
+214 IDSMAFAS

-245 VTTGEANDDQKRIQK
+245 VVTGEANDDQKRIQK
-260 QLSRV
+260 QLARV
-265 IQNYYDSNT
+265 IQNYYDSST
-274 LEQEYGDYY
+274 MEQEYGDYY
-283 LIHVGQSENNL
+283 LIHVGQTENNL

-306 ATQKSLNRSLLVI
+306 ATQRSLTRSLVVI
-319 MVMMLGLVGV
+319 MGMMLVVVCV

-343 QMLATIER
+343 QMLETIER

-391 YKYRLM
+391 YKYRLL

-455 STVQKEMEHVRNYLY
+455 STVQKEMEHVKNYLY
-470 VMDVRSGSDVAYEYQ
+470 VMDVRSGSDVLYEYQ

-522 TISAAHEDGLL
+522 TISAVHENGLL
-533 VICVEDNGTGMDA
+533 LIYVEDNGTGMDA

-587 IDSRIGEG
+587 IDSRMGEG
-595 TKVSIRVPILEKKEQ
+595 TKVSIRVPILKKKEEQ
-610 EGESYESH
+610 EGESYESY
-618 GKNQST
+618 GKDQST

>member
-1 MNSKHGGE
+1 M
-9 KQVKKSD
+9 KKSG
-16 WTMRNA
+16 WTMRKA

-71 FIHSI
+71 FIHNM
-76 RTEMLTVYSEYDLIE
+76 RTEMLTVYSEYDLIS
-91 ELRGVAQDRQEKV
+91 ELREVAQGGQEKV
-104 PSNGYWWR
+104 PADGYWWR
-112 SWYLGRKRF
+112 NWYLGRKRF

-133 DSKNQLVSAYRYN
+133 DAKNQLVSAYRYN

-161 NTDRV
+161 NTGRV
-166 LDYINGERTDLMI
+166 LEYVNGDRADLMI

-189 DIIRFVLKLHNYD
+189 NIIRFVLKLHNYD
-202 EERQQIGYLVCE
+202 EERQKIGYLVCE
-214 IDSLAFAA
+214 IDSMAFAS

-245 VTTGEANDDQKRIQK
+245 VVTGEANDDQKRIQK

-265 IQNYYDSNT
+265 IQNYYDSST

-283 LIHVGQSENNL
+283 LIHVGQAENNL
-294 EACALVSQSLLT
+294 EACALVFQSLLT
-306 ATQKSLNRSLLVI
+306 AAQRSLTRSLLVI
-319 MVMMLGLVGV
+319 MAMMLGLVVV

-343 QMLATIER
+343 QMLETIER

-391 YKYRLM
+391 YKYRLL

-470 VMDVRSGSDVAYEYQ
+470 VMDVRSGSDVVHEYQ

-522 TISAAHEDGLL
+522 KISTAHEDGLL
-533 VICVEDNGTGMDA
+533 VICIEDNGTGMDA
-546 EEMNRLLEKND
+546 EEMNQLLEKND

-572 NARLKRVFGEEYGIL
+572 NARLKRVFGEAYGIL

-595 TKVSIRVPILEKKEQ
+595 TKVFIRVPISKKQEQ
-610 EGESYESH
+610 EGEKHESV
-618 GKNQST
+618 KQNQGV
-624 GCR
+624 GC

>member
-1 MNSKHGGE
+1 M
-9 KQVKKSD
+9 KKNG
-16 WTMRNA
+16 WTMRKA
-22 IMVFCVGCVMAAL
+22 IMIFCVGCVMAAL

-71 FIHSI
+71 FIHNI
-76 RTEMLTVYSEYDLIE
+76 RKEMLTIYSEYDLIG
-91 ELRGVAQDRQEKV
+91 ELRNVAQGSQDKV
-104 PSNGYWWR
+104 PADVYWWR

-133 DSKNQLVSAYRYN
+133 DAQNQLVSAYRYN

-161 NTDRV
+161 NTERV
-166 LDYINGERTDLMI
+166 LEYVNGDRTDLMI

-189 DIIRFVLKLHNYD
+189 NIIRFVLKLHNYD
-202 EERQQIGYLVCE
+202 TKRQKIGYLVCE
-214 IDSLAFAA
+214 IDSMAFAV

-234 LWMQPVNDRTI
+234 LWMQPVNDRAI
-245 VTTGEANDDQKRIQK
+245 VMTGEANKDQIRIQK

-265 IQNYYDSNT
+265 IQNYYDSST
-274 LEQEYGDYY
+274 LAQEYGEYY
-283 LIHVGQSENNL
+283 LIHVGQEANNL

-306 ATQKSLNRSLLVI
+306 ATQRSLNRSLLVI
-319 MVMMLGLVGV
+319 MVMMLGIVV
-329 FVMLLSRWLTRPTE
+329 IFVILLSRWLTRPTE
-343 QMLATIER
+343 QMLETIER

-384 QAMAQEE
+384 QTMAQEE

-470 VMDVRSGSDVAYEYQ
+470 VMDVRSGSDVAYDYQ

-522 TISAAHEDGLL
+522 TISAVHDEGLL
-533 VICVEDNGTGMDA
+533 IIRVVDNGTGMDA
-546 EEMNRLLEKND
+546 EEMNHLLEKND

-595 TKVSIRVPILEKKEQ
+595 TEVIIRVPILEKTE
-610 EGESYESH
+610 EGGERDGKY
-618 GKNQST
+618 GKNQSA
-624 GCR
+624 GC

>member
-1 MNSKHGGE
+1 M
-9 KQVKKSD
+9 KKNG
-16 WTMRNA
+16 WTMRKA
-22 IMVFCVGCVMAAL
+22 IMIFCVGCVMAAL

-71 FIHSI
+71 FIHNI
-76 RTEMLTVYSEYDLIE
+76 RKEMLTIYSEYDLIG
-91 ELRGVAQDRQEKV
+91 ELRNVAQGSQDKV
-104 PSNGYWWR
+104 PADVYWWR

-133 DSKNQLVSAYRYN
+133 DAQNQLVSAYRYN

-161 NTDRV
+161 NTERV
-166 LDYINGERTDLMI
+166 LEYVNGERTDLMI

-189 DIIRFVLKLHNYD
+189 NIIRFVLKLHNYD
-202 EERQQIGYLVCE
+202 TKRQKIGYLVCE
-214 IDSLAFAA
+214 IDSMAFAV

-234 LWMQPVNDRTI
+234 LWMQPVNDRAI
-245 VTTGEANDDQKRIQK
+245 VMTGEANKDQIRIQK

-265 IQNYYDSNT
+265 IQNYYDSST
-274 LEQEYGDYY
+274 LAQEYGEYY
-283 LIHVGQSENNL
+283 LIHVGQEANNL

-306 ATQKSLNRSLLVI
+306 ATQRSLNRSLLVI
-319 MVMMLGLVGV
+319 MVMMLGIVV
-329 FVMLLSRWLTRPTE
+329 IFVILLSRWLTRPTE
-343 QMLATIER
+343 QMLETIER

-384 QAMAQEE
+384 QTMAQEE

-470 VMDVRSGSDVAYEYQ
+470 VMDVRSGSDVAYDYQ

-522 TISAAHEDGLL
+522 TISAVHDEGLL
-533 VICVEDNGTGMDA
+533 IIRVVDNGTGMDA
-546 EEMNRLLEKND
+546 EEMNHLLKKND

-595 TKVSIRVPILEKKEQ
+595 TAVTIRVPILEKTE
-610 EGESYESH
+610 EGGERDGKY
-618 GKNQST
+618 GKNQSA
-624 GCR
+624 GC

>member
-1 MNSKHGGE
+1 MKNSG
-9 KQVKKSD
+9 
-16 WTMRNA
+16 WTMRKA
-22 IMVFCVGCVMAAL
+22 IMIFCVGCVMAAL

-62 TKMQAELTT
+62 TKMQAELMT
-71 FIHSI
+71 FVRNI
-76 RTEMLTVYSEYDLIE
+76 RTEMLTIYSEYDLIE
-91 ELRGVAQDRQEKV
+91 ELRSVAKGSQEKV
-104 PSNGYWWR
+104 PADGYWWR
-112 SWYLGRKRF
+112 NWYLGRKRF

-133 DSKNQLVSAYRYN
+133 DANNQLVSAYRYN

-161 NTDRV
+161 NTERV
-166 LDYINGERTDLMI
+166 LEYVNGERTDLMI

-202 EERQQIGYLVCE
+202 EERQKIGYLVCE
-214 IDSLAFAA
+214 IDSMAFES

-245 VTTGEANDDQKRIQK
+245 VTTGDANDDQKRIQK

-274 LEQEYGDYY
+274 LEQEYEDYY
-283 LIHVGQSENNL
+283 LIHVGQPENNL

-306 ATQKSLNRSLLVI
+306 AAQRSLTRSLMVI
-319 MVMMLGLVGV
+319 MGMMLVV
-329 FVMLLSRWLTRPTE
+329 VCIFVMLLSQWLTRPTE
-343 QMLATIER
+343 QMLETFER

-391 YKYRLM
+391 YKYRLL

-455 STVQKEMEHVRNYLY
+455 STVQKEMEHVKNYLY
-470 VMDVRSGSDVAYEYQ
+470 VMDVRSGSDVSYEYQ

-522 TISAAHEDGLL
+522 TISAVHENGLL
-533 VICVEDNGTGMDA
+533 LIYVEDNGTGMDA

-587 IDSRIGEG
+587 IDSRMGEG
-595 TKVSIRVPILEKKEQ
+595 TKVSIRVPILKKKEEQ
-610 EGESYESH
+610 EGESYESY
-618 GKNQST
+618 GKDQST

>member
-1 MNSKHGGE
+1 MKNSG
-9 KQVKKSD
+9 
-16 WTMRNA
+16 WTMRKA
-22 IMVFCVGCVMAAL
+22 IMIFCVGCVMAAL

-62 TKMQAELTT
+62 TKMQAELMT
-71 FIHSI
+71 FVRNI
-76 RTEMLTVYSEYDLIE
+76 RTEMLTIYSEYDLIE
-91 ELRGVAQDRQEKV
+91 ELRSVAKGSQEKV
-104 PSNGYWWR
+104 PADGYWWR
-112 SWYLGRKRF
+112 NWYLGRKRF

-133 DSKNQLVSAYRYN
+133 DANNQLVSAYRYN

-161 NTDRV
+161 NTERV
-166 LDYINGERTDLMI
+166 LEYVNGERTDLMI

-202 EERQQIGYLVCE
+202 EERQKIGYLVCE
-214 IDSLAFAA
+214 IDSMAFES

-245 VTTGEANDDQKRIQK
+245 VTTGDANDDQKRIQK

-274 LEQEYGDYY
+274 LEQEYEDYY
-283 LIHVGQSENNL
+283 LIHVGQPENNL

-306 ATQKSLNRSLLVI
+306 AAQRSLTRSLMVI
-319 MVMMLGLVGV
+319 MGMMLVV
-329 FVMLLSRWLTRPTE
+329 VCIFVMLLSQWLTRPTE
-343 QMLATIER
+343 QMLETIER

-391 YKYRLM
+391 YKYRLL

-455 STVQKEMEHVRNYLY
+455 STVQKEMEHVKNYLY
-470 VMDVRSGSDVAYEYQ
+470 VMDVRSGSDVSYEYQ

-522 TISAAHEDGLL
+522 TISAVHENGLL
-533 VICVEDNGTGMDA
+533 LIYVEDNGTGMDA

-587 IDSRIGEG
+587 IDSRMGEG
-595 TKVSIRVPILEKKEQ
+595 TKVSIRVPILKKKEEQ
-610 EGESYESH
+610 EGESYESY

>member
-1 MNSKHGGE
+1 M
-9 KQVKKSD
+9 KKNG
-16 WTMRNA
+16 WTMRKA
-22 IMVFCVGCVMAAL
+22 IMIFCVGCVMAAL

-71 FIHSI
+71 FIHNI
-76 RTEMLTVYSEYDLIE
+76 RKEMLTIYSEYDLIG
-91 ELRGVAQDRQEKV
+91 ELRNVAQGSQDKV
-104 PSNGYWWR
+104 PSDVYWWR

-133 DSKNQLVSAYRYN
+133 DAKNQLVSAYRYN

-161 NTDRV
+161 NTERV
-166 LDYINGERTDLMI
+166 MEYVDGERTDLMI

-189 DIIRFVLKLHNYD
+189 NIIRFVLKLHNYD
-202 EERQQIGYLVCE
+202 TKRQKIGYLVCE
-214 IDSLAFAA
+214 IDSMAFAV

-234 LWMQPVNDRTI
+234 LWMQPVNDRAI
-245 VTTGEANDDQKRIQK
+245 VMTGEANKDQIRIQK

-265 IQNYYDSNT
+265 IQNYYDSST
-274 LEQEYGDYY
+274 LAQEYGEYY
-283 LIHVGQSENNL
+283 LIHVGQEANNL

-306 ATQKSLNRSLLVI
+306 ATQRSLNRSLLVI
-319 MVMMLGLVGV
+319 MVMMLGIVV
-329 FVMLLSRWLTRPTE
+329 IFVILLSRWLTRPTE
-343 QMLATIER
+343 QMLETIER

-384 QAMAQEE
+384 QTMAQEE

-470 VMDVRSGSDVAYEYQ
+470 VMDVRSGSDVAYDYQ

-522 TISAAHEDGLL
+522 TISAVHDDGLL
-533 VICVEDNGTGMDA
+533 IIRVVDNGTGMDA
-546 EEMNRLLEKND
+546 EEMNHLLEKND

-572 NARLKRVFGEEYGIL
+572 NARLKRVFGEKYGIL

-595 TKVSIRVPILEKKEQ
+595 TEVIIRVPILEKTE
-610 EGESYESH
+610 EGGERDGKY
-618 GKNQST
+618 GKNQSA
-624 GCR
+624 GC

>member
-1 MNSKHGGE
+1 MKNSG
-9 KQVKKSD
+9 
-16 WTMRNA
+16 WTMRKA
-22 IMVFCVGCVMAAL
+22 IMIFCVGCVMAAL

-62 TKMQAELTT
+62 TKMQAELMT
-71 FIHSI
+71 FVRNI
-76 RTEMLTVYSEYDLIE
+76 RTEMLTIYSEYDLIE
-91 ELRGVAQDRQEKV
+91 ELRSVAKGSQEKV
-104 PSNGYWWR
+104 PADGYWWR
-112 SWYLGRKRF
+112 NWYLGRKRF

-133 DSKNQLVSAYRYN
+133 DANNQLVSAYRYN

-161 NTDRV
+161 NTERV
-166 LDYINGERTDLMI
+166 LEYVNGERTDLMI

-202 EERQQIGYLVCE
+202 EERQKIGYLVCE
-214 IDSLAFAA
+214 IDSMAFAS

-245 VTTGEANDDQKRIQK
+245 VTTGDANDDQKRIQK

-274 LEQEYGDYY
+274 LEQEYEDYY
-283 LIHVGQSENNL
+283 LIHVGQTENNL

-306 ATQKSLNRSLLVI
+306 ATQRSLTRSLMVI
-319 MVMMLGLVGV
+319 MGMMLVVVCV
-329 FVMLLSRWLTRPTE
+329 FVMLLSQWLTRPTE
-343 QMLATIER
+343 QMLETIER

-391 YKYRLM
+391 YKYRLL

-455 STVQKEMEHVRNYLY
+455 STVQKEMEHVKNYLY
-470 VMDVRSGSDVAYEYQ
+470 VMDVRSGSDVSYEYQ

-522 TISAAHEDGLL
+522 TISAVYENGLL
-533 VICVEDNGTGMDA
+533 LICVEDNGTGMNA

-587 IDSRIGEG
+587 IDSRMGEG
-595 TKVSIRVPILEKKEQ
+595 TKVSIRVPILKKKEEQ
-610 EGESYESH
+610 EGENYEPY

>member
-1 MNSKHGGE
+1 MKNSG
-9 KQVKKSD
+9 
-16 WTMRNA
+16 WTMRKA
-22 IMVFCVGCVMAAL
+22 IMIFCVGCVMAAL

-62 TKMQAELTT
+62 TKMQAELMT
-71 FIHSI
+71 FVRNI
-76 RTEMLTVYSEYDLIE
+76 RTEMLTIYSEYDLIE
-91 ELRGVAQDRQEKV
+91 ELRSVAKGSQEKV
-104 PSNGYWWR
+104 PADGYWWR
-112 SWYLGRKRF
+112 NWYLGRKRF

-133 DSKNQLVSAYRYN
+133 DANNQLVSAYRYN

-161 NTDRV
+161 NTERV
-166 LDYINGERTDLMI
+166 LEYVNGERTDMMI

-202 EERQQIGYLVCE
+202 EERQKIGYLVCE
-214 IDSLAFAA
+214 IDSMAFAS

-245 VTTGEANDDQKRIQK
+245 VVTGEANDDQKRIQK
-260 QLSRV
+260 QLARV
-265 IQNYYDSNT
+265 IQNYYDSST
-274 LEQEYGDYY
+274 MEQEYGDYY
-283 LIHVGQSENNL
+283 LIHVGQTENNL

-306 ATQKSLNRSLLVI
+306 ATQRSLTRSLMVI
-319 MVMMLGLVGV
+319 MGMMLVVVCV
-329 FVMLLSRWLTRPTE
+329 FVMLLSQWLTRPTE
-343 QMLATIER
+343 QMLETIER

-384 QAMAQEE
+384 QVMAQEE
-391 YKYRLM
+391 YKYRLL

-455 STVQKEMEHVRNYLY
+455 STVQKEMEHVKNYLY
-470 VMDVRSGSDVAYEYQ
+470 VMDVRSGSDVSYEYQ

-522 TISAAHEDGLL
+522 TISAVHENGLL
-533 VICVEDNGTGMDA
+533 LICVEDNGTGMDA

-587 IDSRIGEG
+587 IDSRMGEG
-595 TKVSIRVPILEKKEQ
+595 TKVSIRVPILKKKEEQ
-610 EGESYESH
+610 EGESYESY

>member
-1 MNSKHGGE
+1 M
-9 KQVKKSD
+9 KKSG
-16 WTMRNA
+16 WTMRKA

-71 FIHSI
+71 FIHNM
-76 RTEMLTVYSEYDLIE
+76 RTEMLTVYSEYDLIS
-91 ELRGVAQDRQEKV
+91 ELREVAQGGQEKV
-104 PSNGYWWR
+104 PADGYWWR
-112 SWYLGRKRF
+112 NWYLGRKRF

-133 DSKNQLVSAYRYN
+133 DAKNQLVSAYRYN

-161 NTDRV
+161 NTGRV
-166 LDYINGERTDLMI
+166 LEYVNGDRADLMI

-189 DIIRFVLKLHNYD
+189 NIIRFVLKLHNYD
-202 EERQQIGYLVCE
+202 EERQKIGYLVCE
-214 IDSLAFAA
+214 IDSMAFAS

-245 VTTGEANDDQKRIQK
+245 VVTGEANDDQKRIQK

-265 IQNYYDSNT
+265 IQNYYDSST

-283 LIHVGQSENNL
+283 LIHVGQAENNL

-306 ATQKSLNRSLLVI
+306 AAQRSLTRSLLVI
-319 MVMMLGLVGV
+319 MAMMLGLVVV

-343 QMLATIER
+343 QMLETIER

-391 YKYRLM
+391 YKYRLL

-470 VMDVRSGSDVAYEYQ
+470 VMDVRSGSDVVHEYQ

-507 ITHGLRNVRRKDKKL
+507 ITHGLRNIRRKDKKL
-522 TISAAHEDGLL
+522 KISTAHEDGLL
-533 VICVEDNGTGMDA
+533 VICIEDNGTGMDA
-546 EEMNRLLEKND
+546 EEMNHLLEKND

-572 NARLKRVFGEEYGIL
+572 NARLKRVFGEVYGIL

-595 TKVSIRVPILEKKEQ
+595 TKVFIRVPISKKQEQ
-610 EGESYESH
+610 EGEKHESV
-618 GKNQST
+618 KQNQGV
-624 GCR
+624 GC

>member
-1 MNSKHGGE
+1 M
-9 KQVKKSD
+9 KKSG
-16 WTMRNA
+16 WTMRKA

-71 FIHSI
+71 FIHNM
-76 RTEMLTVYSEYDLIE
+76 RTEMLTVYSEYDLIS
-91 ELRGVAQDRQEKV
+91 ELREVAQGGQEKV
-104 PSNGYWWR
+104 PADGYWWR
-112 SWYLGRKRF
+112 NWYLGRKRF

-133 DSKNQLVSAYRYN
+133 DAKNQLVSAYRYN

-161 NTDRV
+161 NTERV
-166 LDYINGERTDLMI
+166 LEYVNGDRTDLMI

-189 DIIRFVLKLHNYD
+189 NIIRFVLKLHNYD
-202 EERQQIGYLVCE
+202 EERQKIGYLVCE
-214 IDSLAFAA
+214 IDSMAFAS

-245 VTTGEANDDQKRIQK
+245 VVTGEANEDQKRIQK

-265 IQNYYDSNT
+265 IQNYYDSST

-283 LIHVGQSENNL
+283 LIHVGQAENNL

-306 ATQKSLNRSLLVI
+306 AAQRSLTRSLLVI
-319 MVMMLGLVGV
+319 MAMMLGLVVV

-343 QMLATIER
+343 QMLETIER

-391 YKYRLM
+391 YKYRLL

-470 VMDVRSGSDVAYEYQ
+470 VMDVRSGSDVVHEYQ

-522 TISAAHEDGLL
+522 KISTAHEEGLL
-533 VICVEDNGTGMDA
+533 VICIEDNGTGMDT
-546 EEMNRLLEKND
+546 EEMNHLLEKND

-572 NARLKRVFGEEYGIL
+572 NARLKRVFGEAYGIL

-595 TKVSIRVPILEKKEQ
+595 TKVFIRVPISKKQEQ
-610 EGESYESH
+610 EGEKHESV
-618 GKNQST
+618 KQNQ
-624 GCR
+624 GAGR